1 MTSSVQDIY
10 LSTKTNTAL
19 SRFQRRKNMRVFF
32 ANGIYF
38 KVASQVNVKLKLSL
52 RSGLIV
58 LDIEEKKNSAV
69 LFL

>member
-19 SRFQRRKNMRVFF
+19 SRFQREKMCV
-32 ANGIYF
+32 YF
-38 KVASQVNVKLKLSL
+38 LLLGFISKSLAKSTFKLKLSL

-58 LDIEEKKNSAV
+58 LDI
-69 LFL
+69 